1 MTAGFETTA
10 NTLGSAVYLLA
21 KNPEVQEKVLEEV
34 NSVCDSSELINH
46 ENIKDMHY
54 LEATIMETLRM
65 RPPVTE
71 HDRVCT
77 KDCEVQGIKIPKGT
91 QIQMPNLPAHM
102 DEEFFP
108 EPKLFKP
115 ERFLKENAEHV
126 QEFTWRPFGSG
137 NRVCI
142 GQRFAMTEM
151 KIFLAKF
158 ISKFKI
164 IEVPETKIVPHCG
177 DLFIP
182 FYDKM
187 IVQLEAR

>member
-1 MTAGFETTA
+1 
-10 NTLGSAVYLLA
+10 
-21 KNPEVQEKVLEEV
+21 
-34 NSVCDSSELINH
+34 
-46 ENIKDMHY
+46 
-54 LEATIMETLRM
+54 
-65 RPPVTE
+65 
-71 HDRVCT
+71 
-77 KDCEVQGIKIPKGT
+77 
-91 QIQMPNLPAHM
+91 M

-115 ERFLKENAEHV
+115 ERFLKENAEQV

-164 IEVPETKIVPHCG
+164 VEVPETKIVPHCG